1 MAATRPRHRR
11 HAARPGTGLSVESLE
26 TRRVM
31 ATVLAVGN
39 DIAYGSQPIVRLVD
53 AASGAVIAQKM
64 VFETDFQGGLRVAMA
79 DVDGDKTPEIL
90 AASGPG
96 RMGEI
101 RVFKQQSVGGTTV
114 LNELTAYRTIPFGTA
129 YRGGVDVAG
138 GEVDGNGRED
148 IVAAMS
154 TGPGTVKIFL
164 STNAPDPIANEAYR
178 TIVPF
183 GASFNGGASVA
194 VADIGTFRDGQ
205 LLNATI
211 PDNKVEIIVG
221 SGVGMPSSVKAYDIS
236 AAPREVYTIR
246 PFSAAVQGGVSVAS
260 GRYTADSID
269 DIIVSAGR
277 GGGSAVQIYNGRAD
291 VPHVRPVASTAAFA
305 ALARPNAPVFTAPI
319 DLDGNGRIDRFYAT
333 QGDAGGAAGMV
344 RLSQAGARDATFPA
358 LKGPLRVAA
367 PRTVFQTVTTSDGL
381 QYFDT
386 IVGSGTAAAIGDS
399 IKVAYTGTFL
409 NDASGRAN
417 VYDPGSGTF
426 KTGTYVSRKAGEV
439 FDSST
444 GVTFPLRAGSLIEGW
459 VKGIPGMKPGGQRVL
474 VIPAALAYGA
484 DGSGFMQPGPG
495 GTSTAV
501 TSIPPNAPLV
511 FIVELLPRA

>member
-221 SGVGMPSSVKAYDIS
+221 SGVGMSPSVKAYDIS

-277 GGGSAVQIYNGRAD
+277 GGGSAVQIYNGRVD
-291 VPHVRPVASTAAFA
+291 VPHVRPWPRRQRSRRSPGPMLLSLPPLSTSMATAGSTASLRPRVMLGGPPAWCGCRRQVHGTRHSPRSRGRCVSPLREPSSRPSPRLTASSISTRSWAPEPPPPSATASRSPTRAPSSTTPPAGPTCMTPA
-305 ALARPNAPVFTAPI
+305 AEPSRLART
-319 DLDGNGRIDRFYAT
+319 
-333 QGDAGGAAGMV
+333 
-344 RLSQAGARDATFPA
+344 
-358 LKGPLRVAA
+358 
-367 PRTVFQTVTTSDGL
+367 
-381 QYFDT
+381 
-386 IVGSGTAAAIGDS
+386 
-399 IKVAYTGTFL
+399 
-409 NDASGRAN
+409 
-417 VYDPGSGTF
+417 
-426 KTGTYVSRKAGEV
+426 
-439 FDSST
+439 
-444 GVTFPLRAGSLIEGW
+444 
-459 VKGIPGMKPGGQRVL
+459 
-474 VIPAALAYGA
+474 
-484 DGSGFMQPGPG
+484 
-495 GTSTAV
+495 
-501 TSIPPNAPLV
+501 
-511 FIVELLPRA
+511 